1 MLGILDVDIPWEG
14 LDNGGDN
21 FFGLIL
27 QLVIL
32 LYCFLGLAIVCDD
45 HLVPALDT
53 LCHRCNIPEDVAGAT
68 FMAFGSAAPEII
80 INCIATLQTLT
91 SSSTDSHQT
100 SLGVSAILGSGMIAF
115 SLIPAACGL
124 ASSKDLQL
132 KRRPLARDEFF
143 YGVSLIILICI
154 IYKGE
159 ASVFLC
165 SLLLINYIIYLF
177 VIVFASSIRKYLW
190 THYYK
195 LDFDNRP
202 SVVARKKQ
210 VTEKTPL
217 IQKEPDLEEQPDNRL
232 PCINRSDEEA
242 LASIT
247 DAGGYGS
254 TGHASD
260 EEVQNWDK
268 GRQESA
274 RDMDLAFQ
282 TLSQESIT
290 EKGSGPPPLEWRRSL
305 SNAGL
310 DELIPHFEKNKYT
323 NPELWERLTHKD
335 FETMGLHAGTM
346 AKFRRFMNQPEF
358 QRGTSILNLEK
369 NLDEDTHYESD
380 DHEAH
385 SGLGRIIHLAAV
397 PLEFA
402 FEWTCPDCEIGA
414 KYEKLY
420 LVTFGAAFLWVT
432 IFSFVLSS
440 VIERWVNISGV
451 PMTFFGLLL
460 VSLGAEIPDTIESV
474 TVAKRGYGSMAVSN
488 CQGTQV
494 INICLG
500 LGLPWLIVVSTGQQ
514 IRLETGGLLPPA
526 FIQCV
531 VLCFNVFVLLGVTM
545 ISGRDK
551 AILNKRVA
559 MYLVSAYVCAIMTF
573 AIYLVST
580 GQLFGG
586 GASQS
591 VQ

>member
-1 MLGILDVDIPWEG
+1 MLGILDVDIPWDG
-14 LDNGGDN
+14 IDNGGDN

-91 SSSTDSHQT
+91 SSSADSHQT

-124 ASSKDLQL
+124 ASSKDLHL

-165 SLLLINYIIYLF
+165 SLLLINYIIYLC
-177 VIVFASSIRKYLW
+177 VIVFASSIRKYMW

-202 SVVARKKQ
+202 SVVARKQ
-210 VTEKTPL
+210 RVTEKTPL
-217 IQKEPDLEEQPDNRL
+217 IQKEPDLEEQPD
-232 PCINRSDEEA
+232 
-242 LASIT
+242 
-247 DAGGYGS
+247 
-254 TGHASD
+254 HASD
-260 EEVQNWDK
+260 EEVQKWDT

-282 TLSQESIT
+282 TLSQEPID
-290 EKGSGPPPLEWRRSL
+290 KGAGPPPLEWRSSL

-358 QRGTSILNLEK
+358 QRGPSILNLEK

-380 DHEAH
+380 DHGEH
-385 SGLGRIIHLAAV
+385 SALGQVIHLAAV

-402 FEWTCPDCEIGA
+402 FDWTCPDCEIGA

-500 LGLPWLIVVSTGQQ
+500 LGLPWLIVVSMGQK

-531 VLCFNVFVLLGVTM
+531 VLCFNVFVLLGITL
-545 ISGRDK
+545 INGRDK
-551 AILNKRVA
+551 AILNKSVA
-559 MYLVSAYVCAIMTF
+559 MYLISAYVCAILTF
-573 AIYLVST
+573 AIYLVCT

-586 GASQS
+586 GESQS